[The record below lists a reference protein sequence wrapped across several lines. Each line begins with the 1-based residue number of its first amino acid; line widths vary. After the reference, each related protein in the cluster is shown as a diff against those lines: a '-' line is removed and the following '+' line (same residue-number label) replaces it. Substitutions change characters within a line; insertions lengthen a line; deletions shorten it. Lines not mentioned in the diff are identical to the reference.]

1 MFDKRKLYVYIVIE
15 GNEKMNNKKN
25 MYYRGYVE
33 LLVLFLLQEEDSY
46 GLELVKKIKQLSND
60 VISLSVGS
68 LYPTL
73 YRLID
78 KNLIS
83 DYKVNISERMVRVYY
98 HIEQAGIERLKQL
111 KNDFYEITNTIV
123 KIIDDDTERR

>member
-1 MFDKRKLYVYIVIE
+1 M
-15 GNEKMNNKKN
+15 MNNKKN

-33 LLVLFLLQEEDSY
+33 LLVLFLLQKEDSY

-78 KNLIS
+78 KKLIS

-111 KNDFYEITNTIV
+111 KKDFYEITNTIV